1 MIMQALTL
9 GRDERATPL
18 FSYILNHLDHRGQLA
33 SIYMRAIEALGAL
46 RDPEG
51 VPALKLALHRGE
63 WWAPRRTAALR
74 DAAAQALAR
83 IAAPEAVAAL
93 EEAAASGSRG
103 IRAAARTHLTS
114 GRTARP
120 APHRQSP

>member
-1 MIMQALTL
+1 MRYARAACL
-9 GRDERATPL
+9 GRDERATAL
-18 FSYILNHLDHRGQLA
+18 FSYILKRLDHRGQLA
-33 SIYMRAIEALGAL
+33 PIYMRAIEALGAL

-51 VPALKLALHRGE
+51 VPALKQALYRGE

-93 EEAAASGSRG
+93 EEAAASSSRG
-103 IRAAARTHLTS
+103 IRTAARTH
-114 GRTARP
+114 
-120 APHRQSP
+120 